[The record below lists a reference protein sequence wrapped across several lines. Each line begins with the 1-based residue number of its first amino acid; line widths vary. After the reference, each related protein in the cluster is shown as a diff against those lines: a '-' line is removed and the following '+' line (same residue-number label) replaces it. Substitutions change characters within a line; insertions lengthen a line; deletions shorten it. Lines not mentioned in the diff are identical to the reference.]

1 MDYSRYRKI
10 LESQDEMDSA
20 EKEELLKI
28 YLQTP
33 SLPKLQ
39 AARALLIELKT
50 ALNCCDTS
58 KKKCLKAIRHML
70 CKKRSVS

>member
-10 LESQDEMDSA
+10 LESNDDLNSA
-20 EKEELLKI
+20 ERQELLKL

-39 AARALLIELKT
+39 AARAFLFELKT
-50 ALNCCDTS
+50 KLNCCANS
-58 KKKCLKAIRHML
+58 KKKCQKIIRHML
-70 CKKRSVS
+70 CKKRSA